1 MLLLLTNALAADVL
15 WQGVEHAWHDKV
27 HRTGR
32 FGSWAWTDTVHHLAR
47 AGTATDTATWTTR
60 YALLE
65 GIETAIGSATV
76 QVEAQEGEV
85 VEFTQV
91 LLLRGTD
98 AVLNGFSV
106 SVQEGA
112 PSKKLGLLEIR
123 VAGTEIND
131 DGLVV
136 TLAGRLMMSCKSA
149 ECGRDDRVRYEVTM
163 HAMGLDATLHPVDD
177 IAHVIRY
184 DSHALADPSEGDIAG
199 PKGLVALKA
208 LRFQA
213 EKAVDW
219 LRPDHVPHTFHWNA
233 WLQDGLGSLFFA
245 HSKAHWSNI
254 GHEGQ
259 AEFTLSPV
267 TVDAPGLRWQSCAW
281 TQTAAFG
288 NEKGGEEAYS
298 APADCFR

>member
-1 MLLLLTNALAADVL
+1 MLLLLAPALAADVL
-15 WQGVEHAWHDKV
+15 WQGVEHAWADKV

-60 YALLE
+60 YSLLE
-65 GIETAIGSATV
+65 GIETSIGSATV
-76 QVEAQEGEV
+76 EVDAQEGEV

-91 LLLRGTD
+91 LLLEHGTD

-112 PSKKLGLLEIR
+112 PSKKLGLFEVNVPI
-123 VAGTEIND
+123 TELGE

-136 TLAGRLMMSCKSA
+136 TLVGKLMMSCKSA

-163 HAMGLDATLHPVDD
+163 HAMGLA
-177 IAHVIRY
+177 AHVHPTDAIHQALDY
-184 DSHALADPSEGDIAG
+184 DSHQVADPSEGDITG
-199 PKGLVALKA
+199 PTGLVALRG
-208 LRFQA
+208 LRFQV
-213 EKAVDW
+213 EKVVDW

-245 HSKAHWSNI
+245 HSKAHWSNV
-254 GHEGQ
+254 GHEGK

-267 TVDAPGLRWQSCAW
+267 TVDAPGLGWRSCAW

-298 APADCFR
+298 TPANCD